1 MKSLSK
7 NVKKSMKYCILYNH
21 LPVSPA
27 YLLYVLETST
37 QVKKKRNCES
47 NRDEDAKTTR
57 CNVRHG
63 EMINYDLHDV
73 AIQNLPKSYPND
85 IL

>member
-1 MKSLSK
+1 
-7 NVKKSMKYCILYNH
+7 MKYCILYNH

-57 CNVRHG
+57 CNVSHG

-73 AIQNLPKSYPND
+73 AIQTCQNP
-85 IL
+85 ILMIFYDTYQNINFGF